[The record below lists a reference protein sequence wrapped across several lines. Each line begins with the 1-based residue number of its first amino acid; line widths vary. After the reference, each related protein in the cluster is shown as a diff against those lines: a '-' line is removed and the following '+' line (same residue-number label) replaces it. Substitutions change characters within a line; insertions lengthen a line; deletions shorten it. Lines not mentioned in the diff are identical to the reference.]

1 MVFRMHEMSIAEG
14 IVDIALHTLHENE
27 GTLIH
32 NITLKVGAMS
42 GVEPSS
48 LLFCFDA
55 VTKETV
61 AEGATL
67 TIEMEPIRGRCLD
80 CDTVFEVE
88 NYVFKCPACGSVV
101 VNMETGRE
109 LQVLSIDMD

>member
-1 MVFRMHEMSIAEG
+1 MHEMAIAEG
-14 IVDIALHTLHENE
+14 IVDIALQTMRENS
-27 GTLIH
+27 GTVIH
-32 NITLKVGAMS
+32 DIHLKVGAMS

-55 VTKETV
+55 ITKDTA
-61 AEGATL
+61 AEGSTL
-67 TIEMEPIRGRCLD
+67 TIEIEHIRGRCLD
-80 CDTVFEVE
+80 CDAVFEVQD
-88 NYVFKCPACGSVV
+88 YIFKCPICGSTV